1 MRIICAPQ
9 NALPSPPPAD
19 TLCFVLYGNSNQAQV
34 GSVGGSLLG
43 MISRS
48 GLSPNTRAWDL
59 LSIALGVVA
68 ADSAVSRSRSSDG
81 WTRVL
86 ELSVSLIDPDFWA
99 PQATAIASA
108 LRFLT
113 GDIWSLSFTAGNSTP
128 PPPRRPV
135 LPQEDSICLLSG
147 GMDSLVGALDLS
159 AQNRHPILVSQVSR
173 GDKTSQRNFARQIGG
188 GLCHLQLNHCANPL
202 GDIEHSQRSRSLI
215 FIAYGVLAAT
225 SLDRHVRGESVDL
238 FIPENGFI
246 SMNVPL
252 TPLRLGSLSTRTT
265 HPFFLKSL
273 QAVLDTAE
281 CRVNLTNPYQ
291 FRTKGEMLSGCQ
303 NQQMLLRNAFDA
315 TSCGRFSRMGY
326 VHCGRCVPCLVRR
339 AAVHLWGQADGTIY
353 RYSNLSI
360 ADSSHRDFDD
370 VRAAAVAVEQVRRYG
385 LGSWIGGALNYA
397 QIGDT
402 TPYKAVIERGLGEI
416 EGFLRF
422 SGVL

>member
-9 NALPSPPPAD
+9 NALPSPLPDDA
-19 TLCFVLYGNSNQAQV
+19 LCFVLYGNSNQARV

-43 MISRS
+43 KISRS
-48 GLSPNTRAWDL
+48 GLSPNARAWDL

-68 ADSAVSRSRSSDG
+68 ADSAVIRSRSSDG
-81 WTRVL
+81 WTRVI
-86 ELSVSLIDPDFWA
+86 ELSVSLIDPDSWA
-99 PQATAIASA
+99 PQAAAIANA
-108 LRFLT
+108 LKFLT
-113 GDIWSLSFTAGNSTP
+113 GDIWSLSFMSGNSMP

-135 LPQEDSICLLSG
+135 VPQEDSICLLSG

-159 AQNRHPILVSQVSR
+159 AQNQHPILVSQVSR
-173 GDKTSQRNFARQIGG
+173 GDKSCQRNFARQIGG
-188 GLCHLQLNHCANPL
+188 GSRHLQLNHCANPP
-202 GDIEHSQRSRSLI
+202 GAIEHSQRSRSLI

-225 SLDRHVRGESVDL
+225 SLDRHVRGEAIDL

-273 QAVLDTAE
+273 QAVLDATD

-291 FRTKGEMLSGCQ
+291 FKTKGEMLSGCRD
-303 NQQMLLRNAFDA
+303 QQMLLQNAFEA

-339 AAVHLWGQADGTIY
+339 AAVHMWGQPDGTTY

-360 ADSSHRDFDD
+360 ANSSHKNFDD
-370 VRAAAVAVEQVRRYG
+370 VRAAAMAVEQVRRYG
-385 LGSWIGGALNYA
+385 LDSWIGGALNYA

-402 TPYKAVIERGLGEI
+402 TSYKAVIQRGLGEL
-416 EGFLRF
+416 EGFLQF

>member
-9 NALPSPPPAD
+9 NALPSPLPDDA
-19 TLCFVLYGNSNQAQV
+19 LCFVLYGTANQARV

-48 GLSPNTRAWDL
+48 GLSPNARAWDL

-68 ADSAVSRSRSSDG
+68 ADSAVIRSRSSDG
-81 WTRVL
+81 WTRVI
-86 ELSVSLIDPDFWA
+86 ELSVSLIDPDAWA
-99 PQATAIASA
+99 SQAAAIASA
-108 LRFLT
+108 LKFLT
-113 GDIWSLSFTAGNSTP
+113 GDIWSLSFTAGNSMP

-135 LPQEDSICLLSG
+135 VPQEDSVCLLSG

-159 AQNRHPILVSQVSR
+159 AQNRHPVLVSQVSR
-173 GDKTSQRNFARQIGG
+173 GDKSCQENFARQIGG
-188 GLCHLQLNHCANPL
+188 GSRHLQLNHCANPP
-202 GDIEHSQRSRSLI
+202 GGVEHSQRSRSLI
-215 FIAYGVLAAT
+215 FIAYGVLAAA
-225 SLDRHVRGESVDL
+225 SLDRHVRGDAIDL

-273 QAVLDTAE
+273 QAVLDATD

-291 FRTKGEMLSGCQ
+291 FKTKGEMLSGCRD
-303 NQQMLLRNAFDA
+303 QQMLLQNAFEA

-339 AAVHLWGQADGTIY
+339 AAVHMWGQPDGTTY
-353 RYSNLSI
+353 RYSSLSI
-360 ADSSHRDFDD
+360 ADSSHRNFDD
-370 VRAAAVAVEQVRRYG
+370 VRAAAMAVEQVRRYG
-385 LGSWIGGALNYA
+385 LDSWIGGALNHA

-402 TPYKAVIERGLGEI
+402 TSYKAVIQRGLGEI
-416 EGFLRF
+416 EGFLQF